1 MPRHTRRHARRK
13 STVRRRR
20 ASRTSKAL
28 RRRLLGGGGE
38 EELYTNPDPRQ
49 TETQR
54 IKGFQH
60 QSGLSLMGMERQLGE
75 EERGKIREHA
85 GKLEG
90 SMSPFDALKQAHMES
105 VKRLTKNPFL
115 EKGGLLMPGKQAS
128 FNAKV
133 RRFTAKQNAK
143 RAAQNAALER
153 YIAYSGPA
161 KGASKSNNGSAAAG
175 AGAGAGAV
183 AAPVAKTA
191 KNIAKSTSNALFAL
205 NAKRR
210 RAAPVAINPDDVS
223 KSLER
228 LTIEFSDLMA
238 YGEGLVNDGH
248 NSQAAE
254 LEPYAM
260 RIDAALK
267 AAKKAMDDDD
277 VETAFQQVSQAS
289 TAMGGASV
297 VAASFHKNLS

>member
-28 RRRLLGGGGE
+28 RRRVMRGGKYPDYVIPDLYRSGLTQLGKTEFNKRLPNIISKATEEYQREIKSGNSPGLWDRIVSKHMNLAI
-38 EELYTNPDPRQ
+38 EELLPRYSKN
-49 TETQR
+49 
-54 IKGFQH
+54 IPLSAFQ
-60 QSGLSLMGMERQLGE
+60 Q
-75 EERGKIREHA
+75 K
-85 GKLEG
+85 
-90 SMSPFDALKQAHMES
+90 
-105 VKRLTKNPFL
+105 
-115 EKGGLLMPGKQAS
+115 
-128 FNAKV
+128 
-133 RRFTAKQNAK
+133 KQNAEVNAFAAKIAAK

-153 YIAYSGPA
+153 YIAYSRPA
-161 KGASKSNNGSAAAG
+161 KGAFKPNNGSAAAG

-205 NAKRR
+205 NAERR

-238 YGEGLVNDGH
+238 YGEKLVNDGH

-267 AAKKAMDDDD
+267 AAEDAMAAGD
-277 VETAFQQVSQAS
+277 VYTAFQQVSQAS